1 MHQIVYELHTL
12 LAKAGERPP
21 YVLVGHSFGGGL
33 VRLYQ
38 SRYPA
43 DVVSLVLVE
52 AAADNPWRKTPD
64 KGLVRSSDLASG
76 KPIPEVK
83 TSDPLRYSEIP
94 ERFVTMIKDQVPQVS
109 AHANDPPRDKL
120 PADAQRM
127 RTWSY
132 AQVKMHISNDNP
144 FEAEELGMLRA
155 QRTRTAHV
163 LGDLP
168 LIVLSRGLPEDSSP
182 AGQTGETESA
192 TRTSTMGRPLQR
204 PRDWS
209 RKIRSASSSAASRPW
224 RKSASVIGTTRSG
237 VTPAPSILFPLSVRM
252 STRLH
257 WRRPPPLID
266 S

>member
-1 MHQIVYELHTL
+1 MHQIVYELHAL
-12 LAKAGERPP
+12 LDKAGERPP

-38 SRYPA
+38 SKYPA
-43 DVVSLVLVE
+43 DVASVVLVD

-64 KGLVRSSDLASG
+64 KGLVRASDLATG

-83 TSDPLRYSEIP
+83 TSDPLRDSDIP
-94 ERFVTMIKDQVPQVS
+94 ERFVTMIEDQVPQLS

-120 PADAQRM
+120 PADAQSM

-168 LIVLSRGLPEDSSP
+168 LIVLSRGLPEDASP
-182 AGQTGETESA
+182 AGKTGEEEHNQDQAGLVALS
-192 TRTSTMGRPLQR
+192 RTGKQVVA
-204 PRDWS
+204 
-209 RKIRSASSSAASRPW
+209 K
-224 RKSASVIGTTRSG
+224 RSG
-237 VTPAPSILFPLSVRM
+237 HHIPLDEPDLVVAAIRDV
-252 STRLH
+252 LAAA
-257 WRRPPPLID
+257 RR
-266 S
+266 